1 MILQEHMALINVAIW
16 RNIIHLTL
24 GLNCRMVLQLE
35 EDSGKDRDTHDG
47 FPRVSR
53 TGHWDG
59 EGQRWVT
66 HTEELGYMGKG
77 T

>member
-1 MILQEHMALINVAIW
+1 
-16 RNIIHLTL
+16 
-24 GLNCRMVLQLE
+24 MVLQLE